1 MRPFPPARARGTA
14 RLLAVALLAW
24 PAAGACSAP
33 AAAPSLP
40 AMPAPQANLVTIL
53 GPVTATGPATITLTA
68 RHVLSY
74 TLGCLGHHVVWLR
87 TTPKIA
93 SFAVQCG
100 DGGVFAGESG
110 TVPGREAAAK
120 VSLHIVAPFGTIW
133 ELRVDGSPR

>member
-1 MRPFPPARARGTA
+1 MA
-14 RLLAVALLAW
+14 RLLAVALLAG
-24 PAAGACSAP
+24 PAAAACSAP
-33 AAAPSLP
+33 PNAPSFT
-40 AMPAPQANLVTIL
+40 AMPLPQANLATVL
-53 GPVTATGPATITLTA
+53 GPVTGTGPATITLTA
-68 RHVLSY
+68 RYVLSY

-110 TVPGREAAAK
+110 TVPGREATAE
-120 VSLHIVAPFGTIW
+120 VSLRIAAPSGTIW